1 MGDYATRADDAPRT
15 DCHARTNDSPAANPH
30 VRADLDRLA
39 ELLLAAQLCVKR
51 VGGSINLHPWA
62 KQCVISDFDLADIEY
77 DAVEVEKA
85 LLPDQYV
92 EPVVAEEWRLYPHV
106 LASCA
111 QQFLEDALT
120 LLVLGKAHGIEV
132 LTQVPRPVASAD

>member
-1 MGDYATRADDAPRT
+1 MGDYAARADDAPRT
-15 DCHARTNDSPAANPH
+15 DCHAWTNDRSAANPH

-51 VGGSINLHPWA
+51 VGGSIYLYPWA
-62 KQCVISDFDLADIEY
+62 EQCVISDFDLTDIEH
-77 DAVEVEKA
+77 DAVEVEEA
-85 LLPDQYV
+85 LLPDQYI
-92 EPVVAEEWRLYPHV
+92 EPVVAEEWRLYPYV

-111 QQFLEDALT
+111 QQFLKDALT

-132 LTQVPRPVASAD
+132 LTQVPRPIASVD